1 MHLLSN
7 PIQDG
12 GQWDMWVN
20 LVNKYGVVPQSEM
33 PESYSSSNSRYMNR
47 MITRKLREN
56 AKILRESL
64 NKGATED
71 EVLDQKTLMLQD
83 IYKMLTIHLGTPPS
97 TFNWQSRD
105 KFYFFYCWPIG
116 L

>member
-20 LVNKYGVVPQSEM
+20 LVNKYGVVPQTEM

-56 AKILRESL
+56 AKVLRHAISDGVGDDDL
-64 NKGATED
+64 LK
-71 EVLDQKTLMLQD
+71 QKQLMLQD
-83 IYKMLTIHLGTPPS
+83 IYKMLTIHLGTPQLKS
-97 TFNWQSRD
+97 IGSQEIRKRNLFVL
-105 KFYFFYCWPIG
+105 PI
-116 L
+116 